1 MWTLIGIVVV
11 VVLIGLFV
19 LISPG
24 APARDFRNKKDGD
37 SAGWRSG
44 GNVSWFRDTDRRD

>member
-1 MWTLIGIVVV
+1 MWMFVGIVVV

-24 APARDFRNKKDGD
+24 APARDFRNKKDGE

-44 GNVSWFRDTDRRD
+44 GNVSWFHDTYRRD

>member
-1 MWTLIGIVVV
+1 MWTLLGIGVV